1 MRVAIFASSS
11 FKPVLTASLQAFAM
25 KGLGNEGAEIDLE
38 IVAYQ
43 LGGQDKATYQMQLPI
58 WKPSGETGKT
68 AIRLKK
74 DRSELADT
82 TSNGCYED
90 SGNPNVKAWAY
101 TYEKYDARQ
110 WTSYKL
116 EWFDKY
122 IKWHSGGLERVSF
135 ENKKASSFPRTPLVR
150 CCQGGCCGKSTY
162 ALTRTP
168 HGSL

>member
-1 MRVAIFASSS
+1 
-11 FKPVLTASLQAFAM
+11 M

-116 EWFDKY
+116 EWFDKH